1 MRNKLPDIVENES
14 REGSASCEGKTGLSG
29 IALEN
34 TFSRS
39 TISGA
44 SLARNVTFNLAGQV
58 LPLFAG
64 VVLIPYI
71 VRGLGPDR
79 FGLLGIIWVVFG
91 YFNLMDFG
99 LGRATTKFLAEWLAR
114 QEEGRIPEMVWSS
127 IALQA
132 LLGVLGAGILTLL
145 TPVLVGRVLKTPAGL
160 VSEAR
165 ATFYILA
172 AALPA
177 VLVASGFRAVLEGCQ
192 RFDIANLLRI
202 PSSMLAFL
210 IPAIAVAE
218 GMKLPGV
225 VLWMAIARLGFTLAH
240 GYYCLRVLP
249 CLRLRPALRLSV
261 ILPLLSFGGWVTVS
275 NAINPILLSMDRFL
289 IGAVL
294 SVAMVGYYTAPMEAI
309 TKLWM
314 VPTSLMTT
322 VYPACS
328 ALGVNRIRE
337 LQSIYSRSIKYL
349 FCALAPVSLCLVL
362 FARPIISVWL
372 GQTFADKSAVPLQF
386 LAVGVFVNCFAHVPY
401 SFLQALGKP
410 GAAAKLFLCELLPF
424 GLLVW
429 VMTKRFG
436 ISGAAAAW
444 SIRVAIEVLLLLW
457 LARRLVRVS
466 FWHALDRRMASGF
479 GALCVFGAGVYATE
493 FFLHGKPGL
502 LAAVCVVWLAGFGLV
517 AWKQVLDDADRAS
530 ALAVIQP
537 LRHSLEESLGSAAAD

>member
-1 MRNKLPDIVENES
+1 MRNRLADIVENES
-14 REGSASCEGKTGLSG
+14 GRAVRPRRGKTGLSG
-29 IALEN
+29 VAVEN

-44 SLARNVTFNLAGQV
+44 SLARNVTFNLAGQF

-64 VVLIPYI
+64 VLLIPYI
-71 VRGLGPDR
+71 VRGLGPER

-99 LGRATTKFLAEWLAR
+99 LGRATTKFLAEMLAR
-114 QEEGRIPEMVWSS
+114 QEEGIPEMVWSS
-127 IALQA
+127 IAVQA
-132 LLGVLGAGILTLL
+132 LLGVLGGGILALL
-145 TPVLVGRVLKTPAGL
+145 TPVLVGRVLKTPVGL
-160 VSEAR
+160 ESEAR

-172 AALPA
+172 GALPA

-202 PSSMLAFL
+202 PSSMLAFV
-210 IPAIAVAE
+210 IPAMAVAG

-225 VLWMAIARLGFTLAH
+225 LLWMAITRLGFTLAH

-249 CLRLRPALRLSV
+249 SLRLRPAIRLSV
-261 ILPLLSFGGWVTVS
+261 IRPLLSFGGWVTVS

-328 ALGVNRIRE
+328 ALGINRIRE

-362 FARPIISVWL
+362 FARPIISAWL

-386 LAVGVFVNCFAHVPY
+386 LAVGVFLNCFAHVPY
-401 SFLQALGKP
+401 SFLQALGRP

-424 GLLVW
+424 GLLAW

-436 ISGAAAAW
+436 ISGTAAAW

-479 GALCVFGAGVYATE
+479 VALCVFGVGVYATK
-493 FFLHGKPGL
+493 FFLHDKPGW
-502 LAAVCVVWLAGFGLV
+502 LAAVCIVWLAGFGLI
-517 AWKQVLDDADRAS
+517 AWKQVLDDTDRAS
-530 ALAVIQP
+530 VLAVLQP
-537 LRHSLEESLGSAAAD
+537 LRNSFEQSLGSAAAD